1 MNSTVQA
8 INLSIASQLDS
19 VSEVGSIVSDWCRE
33 LGMEDEHSF
42 QIEICTVEAVN
53 NSIIHAYQ
61 NKSDQQV
68 HIECT
73 IHNNSTCNSKRIR
86 IKISDTGQAMTQ
98 MIPDELV
105 SEDSESGR
113 GWYIMKQWTDSVRY
127 SSIDGVNTTTLE
139 KSIELKCSGS
149 NLI

>member
-1 MNSTVQA
+1 MNSPVQA

-19 VSEVGSIVSDWCRE
+19 VSGVGSTVSDWCRE
-33 LGMEDEHSF
+33 LGMDDEYSF
-42 QIEICTVEAVN
+42 QIEVCTVEAIN

-61 NKSDQQV
+61 NKPDEQV

-73 IHNNSTCNSKRIR
+73 VHNNSIHNNKLIS

-98 MIPDELV
+98 AIPDKLV

-113 GWYIMKQWTDSVRY
+113 GWYIMKQWTDSVHY
-127 SSIDGVNTTTLE
+127 SSNDGVNTTTLE
-139 KSIELKCSGS
+139 KSIEVK
-149 NLI
+149 